1 MVEMEDR
8 SHQKEKYKRAQR
20 QVQQIK
26 KFYTHLRIFIMVNIV
41 LFVVKFKVLDYVTTE
56 GIQNEGFINWF
67 EWNIIG
73 TPILWGI
80 GLLVHGLYVF
90 KFNARPWA
98 EMKPDFMKRWEQ
110 EQLARILREEEER
123 ASRRD

>member
-1 MVEMEDR
+1 MEGK
-8 SHQKEKYKRAQR
+8 SHQSEKYKRAQR

-26 KFYTHLRIFIMVNIV
+26 KFYSHVRVFIIVNIV
-41 LFVVKFKVLDYVTTE
+41 LLIVKFKALDYFSSE

-80 GLLVHGLYVF
+80 GLLFHGLYVF
-90 KFNARPWA
+90 VHKAKPWA
-98 EMKPDFMKRWEQ
+98 EMKPDFMKRWE
-110 EQLARILREEEER
+110 EKQLQRILREEEER
-123 ASRRD
+123 SSRRD